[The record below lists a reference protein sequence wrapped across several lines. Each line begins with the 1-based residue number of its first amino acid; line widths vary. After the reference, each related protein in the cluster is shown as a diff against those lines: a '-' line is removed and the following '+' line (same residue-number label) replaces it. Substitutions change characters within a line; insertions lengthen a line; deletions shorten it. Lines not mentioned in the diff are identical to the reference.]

1 MSKFVERSVLVIDD
15 IASLREALSN
25 CLRKLG
31 FKKISTAVDGKDA
44 WEKLKAKADAGEPF
58 ELIFSD
64 INMPHCHGIDLVKL
78 VRGSEVYK
86 ETPLLMVST
95 ENEVGIILDAIDAGA
110 DNYILKPF
118 TPDTIKVKIMETAK
132 KKGLAP

>member
-1 MSKFVERSVLVIDD
+1 MGKFTERSVLIADD
-15 IASLREALSN
+15 IASLREALGN

-31 FKKISTAVDGKDA
+31 FSNITTAVDGKDA
-44 WEKLKAKADAGEPF
+44 WEKLKAKAEEGKPI

-78 VRGSEVYK
+78 IRASEVYK
-86 ETPLLMVST
+86 ETPILMVST
-95 ENEVGIILDAIDAGA
+95 ENEVDIIMDAVEAGA

-118 TPDTIKVKIMETAK
+118 NPNTVKDKITETAK
-132 KKGLAP
+132 KKGLT